1 MAKKAKSSRKDR
13 PLHYLRHWREYRRM
27 TQDQLAEKAGTTK
40 GVISL
45 LESGERRL
53 SDKWLRR
60 LAPLL
65 KAQPGWLLDH
75 DPESLDHSM
84 LEIWAAIPQER
95 HDEAL
100 QMLKIFARKAS

>member
-1 MAKKAKSSRKDR
+1 MGRPVKTREKDR
-13 PLHYLRHWREYRRM
+13 PAHYLRPWREYRRL
-27 TQDQLAEKAGTTK
+27 TQEDLADRIGTTK

-60 LAPLL
+60 LAPVLDV
-65 KAQPGWLLDH
+65 QPGWLLDY
-75 DPESLDHSM
+75 DPESLDRSV
-84 LEIWAAIPQER
+84 LEIWATIPEER